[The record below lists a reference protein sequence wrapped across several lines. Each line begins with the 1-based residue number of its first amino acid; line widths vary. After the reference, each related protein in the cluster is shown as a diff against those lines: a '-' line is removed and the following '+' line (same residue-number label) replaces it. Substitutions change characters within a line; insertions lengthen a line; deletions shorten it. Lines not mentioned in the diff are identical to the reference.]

1 MSIQQ
6 ILFLGRHELLDSYIA
21 DSSLKNEVCVFQ
33 NAKNPLSPS
42 GSFTYV
48 PVEYGFF
55 FLSKILR
62 FFNSGITV
70 PTYIKNFTKLA
81 TELKPDKIICLDYY
95 LFSTWQAIQHK
106 KKNLDA
112 NVYVYSETKRWPK
125 NIFTRATMKLFFWR
139 FNKNIKHVD
148 QILVW
153 TEQGKQWFVNNLP
166 EANISLVPAPVNTA
180 LFVQNRQKLFL
191 ENRTLKIICNARYSS
206 YKRHQDLFAAV
217 SKLIANGWKIQVTC
231 IGRSDSG
238 RQKVEKMAQQ
248 SGVCEVVTFLDPVP
262 QAELVKLYNS
272 HDVLVLPSYNEA
284 IGMVVPE
291 AMACGIPTITSDT
304 VGANVYV
311 REGETGLIYTTG
323 DVPELVQALDTLFD
337 RSLLERMGAAAEQT
351 IQESFTLQ
359 KCQERFRVALGLS
372 DLA

>member
-1 MSIQQ
+1 VSSESFTVCALQNTYKKPPVLKNVKFIPVKYKTFGTGQ
-6 ILFLGRHELLDSYIA
+6 LFKLLKIEMATPSYIQ
-21 DSSLKNEVCVFQ
+21 DYGVLLRKVQPNVIISLDFFRLSFWQSLRYAIRNPNIKVFI
-33 NAKNPLSPS
+33 
-42 GSFTYV
+42 F
-48 PVEYGFF
+48 
-55 FLSKILR
+55 
-62 FFNSGITV
+62 
-70 PTYIKNFTKLA
+70 
-81 TELKPDKIICLDYY
+81 
-95 LFSTWQAIQHK
+95 
-106 KKNLDA
+106 
-112 NVYVYSETKRWPK
+112 SETKRLPK
-125 NIFTRATMKLFFWR
+125 NSLSRIGMHFFVWLLR
-139 FNKNIKHVD
+139 RNVKHVAG
-148 QILVW
+148 ILVW
-153 TEQGKQWFVNNLP
+153 TIEGELFLKKMFPSMSIVT
-166 EANISLVPAPVNTA
+166 VPAPVDTA
-180 LFVQNRQKLFL
+180 LFVPNREEVFYKDLIL
-191 ENRTLKIICNARYSS
+191 RIICNARYSS
-206 YKRHQDLFAAV
+206 YKRHQDLFTAV
-217 SKLIANGWKIQVTC
+217 AKLIANGRKVQVTC
-231 IGRSDSG
+231 IGRADSG

-248 SGVCEVVTFLDPVP
+248 SGVCEVVTFLDSVP